1 MSAPAAKT
9 ARSGTAAEGAAVAGA
24 TAAAGVIRADCDA
37 HNHVAGGT
45 PASNTDATTAVRLFM
60 NQGREDGIS
69 SCLVACR
76 TIEVLI
82 GDTPRRRPRS
92 SERSH
97 NRLTVRGIPP
107 DTVAIAF
114 TAGPVN
120 SSGTDATVSRLS
132 MYSSTSFRFS
142 GLKRH
147 RRAIR

>member
-1 MSAPAAKT
+1 MVRPSASARVPLVTPSITTGMSAPVAKT

-69 SCLVACR
+69 SCLAACR

-82 GDTPRRRPRS
+82 GDTPRRRARS

-97 NRLTVRGIPP
+97 NRLTVRGIPQ
-107 DTVAIAF
+107 I
-114 TAGPVN
+114 G
-120 SSGTDATVSRLS
+120 
-132 MYSSTSFRFS
+132 
-142 GLKRH
+142 
-147 RRAIR
+147 RAHV